1 MIHINLLE
9 VDSQRVSYRGRA
21 RRRRRRTAV
30 ACGAAVLLTGA
41 VVAGRVWSVR
51 QGHERLADALALAER
66 ELVGLAPIVERLERQ
81 EALRRRLVERVGWLE
96 ARRTEQ
102 AGPVRLLNAV
112 ARSLP
117 QGVWLTELRQAP
129 TLVVLEGRAAD
140 LTSLSDF
147 VAALERSSTF
157 SPPVEVVGS
166 QIDERGDNGDPVRF
180 ELHAVLRGPGSALP
194 AGSG

>member
-1 MIHINLLE
+1 MIRINLLE

-30 ACGAAVLLTGA
+30 LCGAAVVLTGA
-41 VVAGRVWSVR
+41 VIAGRVWSVR
-51 QGHERLADALALAER
+51 QGHARLADALALADR
-66 ELVGLAPIVERLERQ
+66 ELAGLAPIVERVEQ
-81 EALRRRLVERVGWLE
+81 QDALRGRLAERVVWLE
-96 ARRTEQ
+96 VRREEQ
-102 AGPVRLLNAV
+102 AGPVRLLDAV

-129 TLVVLEGRAAD
+129 TLVLIEGRATD

-147 VAALERSSTF
+147 VAALERSPTF

-166 QIDERGDNGDPVRF
+166 QVDERGDNGDPVRF
-180 ELHAVLRGPGSALP
+180 ELRAVLRGPGPAFP